1 MSVQATSWV
10 WDHSQAEGNARLVLL
25 AIADGAN
32 KQGGRS
38 CQSAKTIGEM
48 CRLSSRSVQR
58 HIALLLE
65 SGELVIE
72 GTHGKYHT
80 NIYALPGLSRY
91 DSTDVRQNDVYD
103 SRGSSLRQNEP
114 VATTELCHPTPI
126 PQDTYV
132 STPERDADK
141 SAPSKGSR
149 MVDGWMPDQKHI
161 DKIKQMRP
169 DIDLNLEHTKFMNYW
184 IAKTGKDASKKDWGR
199 TWENWM
205 LNARVDKSRQEYK
218 PGWQKRLEH
227 AAKQNEQYKAPSN
240 DGVFSIG
247 R

>member
-1 MSVQATSWV
+1 
-10 WDHSQAEGNARLVLL
+10 
-25 AIADGAN
+25 
-32 KQGGRS
+32 
-38 CQSAKTIGEM
+38 
-48 CRLSSRSVQR
+48 
-58 HIALLLE
+58 
-65 SGELVIE
+65 
-72 GTHGKYHT
+72 
-80 NIYALPGLSRY
+80 
-91 DSTDVRQNDVYD
+91 
-103 SRGSSLRQNEP
+103 
-114 VATTELCHPTPI
+114 
-126 PQDTYV
+126 
-132 STPERDADK
+132 
-141 SAPSKGSR
+141 
-149 MVDGWMPDQKHI
+149 MPDQKHI